1 MSLDAELLASDL
13 PDDPDLAADLRD
25 YFPPALRER
34 FAAQIAAHPLRR
46 EITATL
52 VTNDVVNRAGITFIH
67 DMRARTGR
75 DAPDIA
81 RGYRIVREVFELPA
95 LPGGIEALDNH
106 DPARVQID
114 MLLDDCVLRERE
126 AACPLPANRLAP
138 VCQIAR
144 LATAVQ

>member
-75 DAPDIA
+75 GAPDVA
-81 RGYRIVREVFELPA
+81 RGYRIFPRGLDCPRLWPV
-95 LPGGIEALDNH
+95 IEGLAARV
-106 DPARVQID
+106 PARLQSEMWLHI
-114 MLLDDCVLRERE
+114 L
-126 AACPLPANRLAP
+126 
-138 VCQIAR
+138 
-144 LATAVQ
+144 